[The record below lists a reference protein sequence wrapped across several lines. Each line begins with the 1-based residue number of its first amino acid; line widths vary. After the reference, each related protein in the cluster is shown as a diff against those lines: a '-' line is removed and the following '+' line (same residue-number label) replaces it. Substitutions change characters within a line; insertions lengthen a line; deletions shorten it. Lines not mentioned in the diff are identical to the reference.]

1 MNHKQLLA
9 LFLCLV
15 IIASSR
21 IISIK
26 NEVITVKDVS
36 SNLDKFKIENIKEK
50 DEKKSINIFYPV
62 TEYQSVNDEILKKI
76 EVYKNKFE
84 SSPYVS
90 DVKKLEIS
98 FSTYE
103 YMDYISFKFNVISN
117 TGITHDLNEVFT
129 VVYKNDEIIDIENLM
144 SKDNNVL
151 NILYNECYEKL
162 KNNELINKYS
172 NEEWLAKGLEKK
184 EENYKNFVLTPNSF
198 VVIFNEYTVAPYVA
212 GTFEVEIEYD
222 KLATIVD

>member
-1 MNHKQLLA
+1 
-9 LFLCLV
+9 
-15 IIASSR
+15 
-21 IISIK
+21 
-26 NEVITVKDVS
+26 
-36 SNLDKFKIENIKEK
+36 
-50 DEKKSINIFYPV
+50 
-62 TEYQSVNDEILKKI
+62 
-76 EVYKNKFE
+76 
-84 SSPYVS
+84 
-90 DVKKLEIS
+90 
-98 FSTYE
+98 
-103 YMDYISFKFNVISN
+103 
-117 TGITHDLNEVFT
+117 
-129 VVYKNDEIIDIENLM
+129 M